1 MNFDP
6 TPEQLAQLVEIKKQ
20 TLQLNVE
27 AYQIDNL
34 ERWSEKDNKRIN
46 ELNKKEE
53 KLVKE
58 TRKLTGW
65 GYPEFPRREDF
76 ERGGI
81 RY

>member
-53 KLVKE
+53 RLL
-58 TRKLTGW
+58 RLLRLLTGW